1 MTGHFSPLGCISAI
15 HTTHAALPLFGVC
28 VTVAEL
34 EREMS
39 SNQTELDVLDSFR
52 VNLKSIMKAQNLSE
66 AELSVLAGFEDRGA
80 VDAMMRGSSL
90 PNMAAPVRLADA
102 LGVPVDVLLREPQ
115 AHLQQEFEAVP
126 IQEVDKQAARLLS
139 AVFRSAER
147 SLDRIGTRP
156 TLDSIISWWK
166 ETDGDLS
173 RSDQIAPHFD
183 LVSAAEALT
192 SVPRIHHVG
201 ALGLTATTLGSA
213 ENARLENFLETLSTS
228 DRAQLN
234 GQIRSV
240 ATTGVGM
247 ITPLKRIVPFPETN
261 ETVEVSFVRLMLP
274 VRDASG
280 TLFVLNYSTL
290 LSESTPRRQEG

>member
-1 MTGHFSPLGCISAI
+1 
-15 HTTHAALPLFGVC
+15 
-28 VTVAEL
+28 
-34 EREMS
+34 MS
-39 SNQTELDVLDSFR
+39 SGQTELDVLD
-52 VNLKSIMKAQNLSE
+52 NLKTNLKQILKAQSLSA
-66 AELSVLAGFEDRGA
+66 AELSLRAGFKEDGA
-80 VDAMMRGSSL
+80 VAKMMGDSRL
-90 PNMAAPVRLADA
+90 PDMGVMVQLANA
-102 LGVPVDVLLREPQ
+102 LGVPVDVLLRD
-115 AHLQQEFEAVP
+115 ARSHLQHQFEAVP
-126 IQEVDKQAARLLS
+126 IQEVDRQAAQLLS
-139 AVFRSAER
+139 AVFTSAER

-201 ALGLTATTLGSA
+201 ALGLSATTLGST
-213 ENARLENFLETLSTS
+213 ENEKLETFLESLSTS
-228 DRAQLN
+228 DLAELN

-240 ATTGVGM
+240 AHTGVGM
-247 ITPLKRIVPFPETN
+247 ITPLKRIVSLPETN

-274 VRDASG
+274 VRDVSG

-290 LSESTPRRQEG
+290 LSESAPSRQDG

>member
-1 MTGHFSPLGCISAI
+1 
-15 HTTHAALPLFGVC
+15 
-28 VTVAEL
+28 
-34 EREMS
+34 MS
-39 SNQTELDVLDSFR
+39 SDLTELDVLDSFR
-52 VNLKSIMKAQNLSE
+52 ANLKNIMKAQNLSE
-66 AELSVLAGFEDRGA
+66 AELSVRAGFEDTGA
-80 VDAMMRGSSL
+80 VDAMMQGTTL
-90 PNMAAPVRLADA
+90 PNLAAPVRLADA
-102 LGVPVDVLLREPQ
+102 LGVPVEVLLRDQ
-115 AHLQQEFEAVP
+115 RAHLQKDFEAVP

-139 AVFRSAER
+139 AVFKSAER

-173 RSDQIAPHFD
+173 RSEQIAPHFD

-201 ALGLTATTLGSA
+201 ALGLSATTLGSA

-228 DRAQLN
+228 DRAELN

-240 ATTGVGM
+240 AHTGVGM

-290 LSESTPRRQEG
+290 LSESTPRRQDG